1 MISILRR
8 FLTDEADIPLG
19 QLTATLATELVERLK
34 RVFSLEISVYS
45 LCGGTLRVIADVIG
59 PDATQT
65 ILAYLKQR
73 ARPDVVHQQ
82 TTGQGPKNDLFVAN

>member
-34 RVFSLEISVYS
+34 RVFSLEISSFITVVALFIS
-45 LCGGTLRVIADVIG
+45 L
-59 PDATQT
+59 Q
-65 ILAYLKQR
+65 
-73 ARPDVVHQQ
+73 
-82 TTGQGPKNDLFVAN
+82 